1 MKGFKKVLTC
11 ALAAVLSATA
21 LFATSCGKTD
31 EGKKD
36 SANLLVT
43 FYEGGFGRKWLENV
57 ANDFEAKKAKE
68 GVNVKVTLSGQ
79 GSDIDTNVNTYL
91 SSGKNL
97 SDIYM
102 VRSRNSW
109 SSDVTSGYLANLNSV
124 YETEAERL
132 DGSKIKIK
140 DFMMDEISDMPY
152 MQKVPEQGGNYPW
165 IMPWSVLETSIIY
178 NEDLLKM
185 TDRSSTGGKWTQA
198 PRTMNELAEL
208 CDDINSTSA
217 ANGYGKKVAPIAWA
231 EGGINYFQNII
242 YCLWAQQQGV
252 ETSNIEGEGSFYDF
266 WNFATPEVWKQTGI
280 QKGIDEWRKIMVGND
295 GKWKNSIDNVG
306 QITFQESCAAFSRQ
320 ESVMLLGGSF
330 FENEMSSMLDRNGDG
345 KSDFAYKMMTVP
357 VTENC
362 VQKDGRDAVMN
373 YCSTDDMMLVPA
385 KAANVELAKEFLAF
399 MCNEKYLL
407 DFTVQ
412 TGCLRPFKY
421 DPVKLTESDESVKWS
436 DFFHSCYDMMKSDY
450 NIFTYPKTAAEKD
463 EVSLI
468 YTYKRPELFQGL
480 GITTACLYMKN
491 KSGQEIMTGNGGVYS
506 FASKSW
512 NQWKN
517 DLEI

>member
-102 VRSRNSW
+102 VRTRNSW

-185 TDRSSTGGKWTQA
+185 TERSSTGGKWTQA

-217 ANGYGKKVAPIAWA
+217 ANGYGKTVAPIAWA